1 MCIKYLSTHSELG
14 SGFSNGHKCDHWHVF
29 DYYLY
34 DLDHLNIIM
43 IAVPV
48 LWHVLWSFG
57 TDTISELG
65 FTATM

>member
-1 MCIKYLSTHSELG
+1 MGTNVTTDMYC
-14 SGFSNGHKCDHWHVF
+14 

-57 TDTISELG
+57 TDTISDG